1 MQSLIERAVII
12 SETSEIQ
19 VSDFNDMLKIGIV
32 ENSNKVKMSG
42 NSMLKND
49 EIFDMSMSLK
59 ELEDINT

>member
-19 VSDFNDMLKIGIV
+19 VSDFNNMLKIGIV